1 MKRSKKY
8 REAVKK
14 YEKQEQYPLDK
25 AVQLVKELAFTKFD
39 ETVEVALKLNIKEK
53 HSVRD
58 TLVLPHRFGKE
69 KRILVFAKG
78 DKAEEAK
85 NSGAAHVG
93 DADLIEKI
101 KGGWLEFDVAIAT
114 PDMMKDVGKLGPIL
128 GRRGLMPNPKTQTV
142 TVDVKGAIQ
151 ELQRGRVEFRADKTG
166 VVHLAVGKVSMDTD
180 KLQENVKILLE
191 NIERKRPTD
200 IKGEYIKSIAL
211 SSTMGPGVKV
221 SAKEIG

>member
-93 DADLIEKI
+93 D
-101 KGGWLEFDVAIAT
+101 
-114 PDMMKDVGKLGPIL
+114 
-128 GRRGLMPNPKTQTV
+128 
-142 TVDVKGAIQ
+142 
-151 ELQRGRVEFRADKTG
+151 
-166 VVHLAVGKVSMDTD
+166 
-180 KLQENVKILLE
+180 
-191 NIERKRPTD
+191 
-200 IKGEYIKSIAL
+200 
-211 SSTMGPGVKV
+211 
-221 SAKEIG
+221 